1 MSLTP
6 SSAQE
11 PPVPPDGRTPR
22 RARRARRV
30 VVTGAVAVTT
40 LLSGVTATATPDTT
54 PPATESATEG
64 PPMACEVP
72 ASTPNGHSEAA
83 NPPLP
88 KFNGRATPIGGEK
101 LTGTGIVT
109 DLPSGVPAPPGL
121 RACAWLVA
129 DLETGEVIAARAP
142 HAMYLPASTI
152 KTLTALTVID
162 DLGLDTVIT
171 AENEDAAVDGTKV
184 GMVPGGTYTSHNLM
198 QAMMM
203 SSANDAAHALARTAG
218 GMQAT
223 TDQMDATARNLGAF
237 DTNAENASGL
247 DASGQLTSVY
257 DLALFGRA
265 ALAHTDIAPIL
276 TTRSADFP
284 GAPAPEGQARETMQI
299 GNHNRLIW
307 NYDGAVGVKT
317 GYTIAAGH
325 TYIGAARRGET
336 GYLVTYLKS
345 EVGNW
350 REATAMLDWA
360 YEHGDAVEPVGRLV
374 EPGELDPTT
383 GDPTETEEDAS
394 NLDPAAPAAAMATGP
409 SGSSNALIIGVSAAS
424 ILLGAG
430 LFLVIRRPRR

>member
-1 MSLTP
+1 MSFTP

-11 PPVPPDGRTPR
+11 PPVTPDGRTPR
-22 RARRARRV
+22 RVRRTRRAAV
-30 VVTGAVAVTT
+30 IAAVATIT

-54 PPATESATEG
+54 QPTTESATEG

-72 ASTPNGHSEAA
+72 ASTPNGHSAAA

-88 KFNGRATPIGGEK
+88 QFNGRATPIGGDK
-101 LTGTGIVT
+101 LTGTGIIT

-121 RACAWLVA
+121 RACAWLIA
-129 DLETGEVIAARAP
+129 DLETGEVIATRAP
-142 HAMYLPASTI
+142 HAMYLPASTL
-152 KTLTALTVID
+152 KTLTALTLID
-162 DLGLDTVIT
+162 DLEPDTVIT
-171 AENEDAAVDGTKV
+171 ADNEDAAVDGSKV
-184 GMVPGGTYTSHNLM
+184 GMVPGGTYTNHNLM

-203 SSANDAAHALARTAG
+203 SSANDAAHALARAGG

-223 TDQMDATARNLGAF
+223 TDRMDATARHLGAF
-237 DTNAENASGL
+237 DTDAENTSGL
-247 DASGQLTSVY
+247 DATGQLTSVY

-265 ALAHTDIAPIL
+265 ALAHTDIAPLL

-307 NYDGAVGVKT
+307 NYDGAIGVKT
-317 GYTIAAGH
+317 GYTIAASH

-350 REATAMLDWA
+350 REAAAMLDWA
-360 YEHGDAVEPVGRLV
+360 YAHGDDVEPVGRLV
-374 EPGELDPTT
+374 EPGELDPAT
-383 GDPTETEEDAS
+383 GDPAETEEAAS
-394 NLDPAAPAAAMATGP
+394 NLAHAAPAATMGVGP